1 MMVTQMHG
9 LDRLEKGDD
18 LCKGIKFSPQ
28 SFLVKPIPKAKQWFL
43 CQSHQIIVCLKYISQ
58 AKNCKTYFLTSYDGV
73 IINASSE

>member
-28 SFLVKPIPKAKQWFL
+28 SFLVKPIPIAPKHSVFK
-43 CQSHQIIVCLKYISQ
+43 IYI
-58 AKNCKTYFLTSYDGV
+58 TSKKL
-73 IINASSE
+73 

>member
-28 SFLVKPIPKAKQWFL
+28 SFLVKPIPKAKQ
-43 CQSHQIIVCLKYISQ
+43 
-58 AKNCKTYFLTSYDGV
+58 
-73 IINASSE
+73 